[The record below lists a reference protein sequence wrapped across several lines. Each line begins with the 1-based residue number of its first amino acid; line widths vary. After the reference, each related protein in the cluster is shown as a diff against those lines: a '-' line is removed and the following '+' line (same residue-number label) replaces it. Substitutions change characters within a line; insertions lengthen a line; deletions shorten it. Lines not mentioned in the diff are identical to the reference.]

1 MIMKEH
7 THFREDG
14 TEYTHVHHNV
24 DGVAES
30 HVHHH
35 DHKGAGHVHRH
46 VHSAEEKKKN
56 AM

>member
-14 TEYTHVHHNV
+14 TEYTHVHHNG

-35 DHKGAGHVHRH
+35 DHAAQDMFTVMYT
-46 VHSAEEKKKN
+46 VQKKRRR
-56 AM
+56 

>member
-14 TEYTHVHHNV
+14 TEYTHVHHNG

-35 DHKGAGHVHRH
+35 DHGGTGHVHRYESS
-46 VHSAEEKKKN
+46 VQGNWTS
-56 AM
+56 